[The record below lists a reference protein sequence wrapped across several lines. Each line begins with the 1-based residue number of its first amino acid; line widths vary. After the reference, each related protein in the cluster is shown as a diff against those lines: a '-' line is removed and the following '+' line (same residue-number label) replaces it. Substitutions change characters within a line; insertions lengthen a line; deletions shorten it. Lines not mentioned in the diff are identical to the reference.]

1 MIDILNL
8 RNEMEDYLLLMNKH
22 ILETET
28 NIDLI
33 NVLSTAQ
40 YHIDRISM
48 IFNLGESWLKGGP
61 HSALISIKGET
72 FETGLRRENFNDF
85 KADFVCRDENIH
97 FFIFDNGFLS
107 FGGKNGNLI
116 NFITVTHK
124 YMYFFP

>member
-72 FETGLRRENFNDF
+72 FETRIET
-85 KADFVCRDENIH
+85 
-97 FFIFDNGFLS
+97 
-107 FGGKNGNLI
+107 GKFQRFQSRFCL
-116 NFITVTHK
+116 
-124 YMYFFP
+124 